1 MSELLRSRDF
11 QPVNL
16 ADIMARPSGFRPYHF
31 ALDEEE
37 ADEALLGDE
46 ELLAEDP
53 LWPETP
59 PAPMAAAPAP
69 PKQDDPFA
77 RGLAEGQ
84 RIAEAAYQ
92 VEREQYLSIITALQQ
107 VQDEP
112 SEELAQLI
120 AETVERLVR
129 QIVINAPIDAVWLK
143 QQAEV
148 AASMVAEADKAR
160 TLWLHPADAALLYDS
175 DLKLPIEVDA
185 KMMRGTVRIESSA
198 GWIEHGRAVYLD
210 ELRAALGKDD
220 HAA

>member
-31 ALDEEE
+31 CLEDDVE
-37 ADEALLGDE
+37 AMLAES
-46 ELLAEDP
+46 ELLPEEP

-59 PAPMAAAPAP
+59 AAPVAGP
-69 PKQDDPFA
+69 TPEPMDDPFA

-84 RIAEAAYQ
+84 RIAEAAHQ
-92 VEREQYLSIITALQQ
+92 VEREQYLSIITSLQQ

-129 QIVINAPIDAVWLK
+129 QIVITAPIDADWLK

-160 TLWLHPADAALLYDS
+160 TLWLNPADAALLYDS
-175 DLKLPIEVDA
+175 DMKLPIEVDA

-220 HAA
+220 LTA